1 MPKVTANYETVVIF
15 NTKLGEEGIAAN
27 VEKFKSL
34 ISENG
39 TITNVDE
46 WGKRKLAYAIEDE
59 TEGYYML
66 VEFTSAPEF
75 PAELD
80 RIYKITDGVLRSLI
94 VAKDEEEA
102 KEEPKEEEA
111 PAAPAAEEP
120 AAPAEQ

>member
-1 MPKVTANYETVVIF
+1 MPKTTGTYETVVIF
-15 NTKLGEEGIAAN
+15 NTKMGEEAITAN

-46 WGKRKLAYAIEDE
+46 WGKRRLAYAIEDE

-80 RIYKITDGVLRSLI
+80 RIYKITDGVLRSMI
-94 VAKDEEEA
+94 IAK
-102 KEEPKEEEA
+102 
-111 PAAPAAEEP
+111 
-120 AAPAEQ
+120 

>member
-1 MPKVTANYETVVIF
+1 MIDIPCSARRQGLKSKRRCTKNANYETVVIF

-80 RIYKITDGVLRSLI
+80 RIYKITDGVLRSMI
-94 VAKDEEEA
+94 IAK
-102 KEEPKEEEA
+102 
-111 PAAPAAEEP
+111 
-120 AAPAEQ
+120 